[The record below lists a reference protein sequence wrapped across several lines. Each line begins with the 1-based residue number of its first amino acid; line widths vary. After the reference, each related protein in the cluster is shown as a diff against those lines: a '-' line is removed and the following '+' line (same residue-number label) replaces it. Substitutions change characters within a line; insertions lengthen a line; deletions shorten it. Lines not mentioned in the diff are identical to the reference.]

1 MERALFDDPICIL
14 LVRRF
19 CWPGNERYRQAA
31 ALSGQQATL
40 GFCLQCSPC
49 LPADRMPLGA
59 FQFRFCNEPA
69 RCCAVNVSCKTKD
82 FKLVVPASRGAKR
95 YRVYWRV
102 LKHMLQYEYDVG
114 QVMATCLLVISH
126 ILPRRAS
133 EGESF
138 LLVPF
143 AWWNRWC
150 PVVLKL
156 LLLIYLELLQKGF
169 IGLITEYQIDWVK
182 NEVGTCGKVLI
193 DRPVVHLQGCIAPV
207 PGESDQMVF
216 AIVYQRV
223 YLLDADVHRSDVE
236 RHTYFALFLKQT
248 QRAQK
253 SWSDAIK
260 QSERRLINASDTK
273 LCGTA
278 VSARWIWTAD
288 STHMYCCAVMN

>member
-1 MERALFDDPICIL
+1 MK
-14 LVRRF
+14 
-19 CWPGNERYRQAA
+19 
-31 ALSGQQATL
+31 
-40 GFCLQCSPC
+40 
-49 LPADRMPLGA
+49 
-59 FQFRFCNEPA
+59 
-69 RCCAVNVSCKTKD
+69 VNP
-82 FKLVVPASRGAKR
+82 F
-95 YRVYWRV
+95 
-102 LKHMLQYEYDVG
+102 
-114 QVMATCLLVISH
+114 
-126 ILPRRAS
+126 
-133 EGESF
+133 F

-169 IGLITEYQIDWVK
+169 TGLITEYQIDWVK

-193 DRPVVHLQGCIAPV
+193 DRPVVHLQGRIAPV

-248 QRAQK
+248 QRARK

-260 QSERRLINASDTK
+260 QSERCLINASDTK